1 MLSGFRDFVMR
12 GNVIDLAV
20 AVVIA
25 GAFGA
30 VITSFVGDILT
41 PLLGIF
47 GVPDFANLTFTV
59 GDSGAVVRYGAF
71 LNALIAFVL
80 VAAAIYFVVV
90 RPMER
95 MKGEAAV
102 TTKAC
107 SECTSDIPLAAK
119 RCPFCTQ
126 PQFEA

>member
-47 GVPDFANLTFTV
+47 GLPDFADLTFTV

-71 LNALIAFVL
+71 LNALIGFVL
-80 VAAAIYFVVV
+80 VALAIYLFVV
-90 RPMER
+90 RPLER
-95 MKGEAAV
+95 TKGDEAV
-102 TTKAC
+102 ETKTC
-107 SECTSDIPLAAK
+107 TECTSDIPLAAK

-126 PQFEA
+126 PQFTS

>member
-1 MLSGFRDFVMR
+1 MLRGFRDFVMR

-20 AVVIA
+20 AVVLA

-30 VITSFVGDILT
+30 VITSFVGDVLT

-47 GVPDFANLTFTV
+47 GLPNFDELTFTV
-59 GDSGAVVRYGAF
+59 GDAVVRYGLF
-71 LNALIAFVL
+71 LNALIGFVL

-90 RPMER
+90 RPIER
-95 MKGEAAV
+95 AKGEAAV
-102 TTKAC
+102 TTKPC
-107 SECTSDIPLAAK
+107 TECISDIPLAAK

-126 PQFEA
+126 PQFNA

>member
-1 MLSGFRDFVMR
+1 MLTGFRDFVMR

-20 AVVIA
+20 AVVLA

-30 VITSFVGDILT
+30 VIASFVGDVLT

-47 GVPDFANLTFTV
+47 GLPDFNELTFQV
-59 GDSGAVVRYGAF
+59 GQATVRYGAF
-71 LNALIAFVL
+71 LNALIGFVL

-95 MKGEAAV
+95 AKGEAAV

-107 SECTSDIPLAAK
+107 TECTSDIPLAAK

-126 PQFEA
+126 PQFNA

>member
-1 MLSGFRDFVMR
+1 MLKGFRDFVMR

-47 GVPDFANLTFTV
+47 GLPDFNELTFQV
-59 GDSGAVVRYGAF
+59 GDATVRYGAF
-71 LNALIAFVL
+71 LNALIAFLL
-80 VAAAIYFVVV
+80 VALAIYLVVV

-102 TTKAC
+102 ETKVC
-107 SECTSDIPLAAK
+107 TECTSDIPLAAK

-126 PQFEA
+126 PQFIA

>member
-1 MLSGFRDFVMR
+1 MLRGFRDFVMR

-20 AVVIA
+20 AVVLA

-30 VITSFVGDILT
+30 VITSFVSDVLT

-47 GVPDFANLTFTV
+47 GLPNFDELTFTV
-59 GDSGAVVRYGAF
+59 GDAVVRYGLF
-71 LNALIAFVL
+71 LNALIGFVL

-95 MKGEAAV
+95 AKGEAAV
-102 TTKAC
+102 ATKAC
-107 SECTSDIPLAAK
+107 TECTSDIPLAAK

-126 PQFEA
+126 PQFNA